1 MHIKPLF
8 FGRIAR
14 IFVGIFSFLAIWVIG
29 PQKLT
34 IYGSLAL
41 IFLGVS
47 FLVGGITGNPG
58 CEITAVPNLFL
69 PEEKKLHCS

>member
-14 IFVGIFSFLAIWVIG
+14 IIVGIGSFLAVWLIG

-34 IYGSLAL
+34 MLGSAAL

-47 FLVGGITGNPG
+47 FFIGGITANPG
-58 CEITAVPNLFL
+58 CEITAIPNLFL
-69 PEEKKLHCS
+69 SDEKQLHCS